1 MRIVVI
7 DGQGGGI
14 GRSIVERL
22 RAALPE
28 AEILAVGTNAMATA
42 NMMKAGA
49 HAGATGENA
58 VVYNCARAH
67 VIVGPLG
74 IVLANAMF
82 GEISPAIACAVADS
96 RAAKVLI
103 PVAKKHLCIVGIEE
117 KPLAKYIDEAVDTV
131 CALAAQLRAGSIEIA
146 AAEPTRMGE
155 IRPEGIAA
163 IGRVKPGTAVLV
175 AADTHGTVGAAL
187 LLNRIPSAVVRMGRA
202 AADRTDPAVVD
213 PGSGAAVRC
222 PGIVVRPCLRGSTAA
237 AGSVVAATN
246 H

>member
-67 VIVGPLG
+67 VIVGWESYWPMRCLG
-74 IVLANAMF
+74 KF
-82 GEISPAIACAVADS
+82 
-96 RAAKVLI
+96 
-103 PVAKKHLCIVGIEE
+103 HLRSHVR
-117 KPLAKYIDEAVDTV
+117 L
-131 CALAAQLRAGSIEIA
+131 Q
-146 AAEPTRMGE
+146 
-155 IRPEGIAA
+155 
-163 IGRVKPGTAVLV
+163 TAV
-175 AADTHGTVGAAL
+175 
-187 LLNRIPSAVVRMGRA
+187 RQ
-202 AADRTDPAVVD
+202 
-213 PGSGAAVRC
+213 RC
-222 PGIVVRPCLRGSTAA
+222 
-237 AGSVVAATN
+237 
-246 H
+246 

>member
-74 IVLANAMF
+74 IVLVNAMF

-103 PVAKKHLCIVGIEE
+103 PAAKKHLCIVGIEE

-131 CALAAQLRAGSIEIA
+131 CALAAQ
-146 AAEPTRMGE
+146 
-155 IRPEGIAA
+155 
-163 IGRVKPGTAVLV
+163 
-175 AADTHGTVGAAL
+175 
-187 LLNRIPSAVVRMGRA
+187 
-202 AADRTDPAVVD
+202 
-213 PGSGAAVRC
+213 
-222 PGIVVRPCLRGSTAA
+222 
-237 AGSVVAATN
+237 
-246 H
+246 

>member
-49 HAGATGENA
+49 HAGA
-58 VVYNCARAH
+58 
-67 VIVGPLG
+67 
-74 IVLANAMF
+74 MF

-103 PVAKKHLCIVGIEE
+103 PAAKKHLCIVGIEE

-131 CALAAQLRAGSIEIA
+131 CALAAQ
-146 AAEPTRMGE
+146 
-155 IRPEGIAA
+155 
-163 IGRVKPGTAVLV
+163 
-175 AADTHGTVGAAL
+175 
-187 LLNRIPSAVVRMGRA
+187 
-202 AADRTDPAVVD
+202 
-213 PGSGAAVRC
+213 
-222 PGIVVRPCLRGSTAA
+222 
-237 AGSVVAATN
+237 
-246 H
+246 

>member
-1 MRIVVI
+1 
-7 DGQGGGI
+7 
-14 GRSIVERL
+14 
-22 RAALPE
+22 
-28 AEILAVGTNAMATA
+28 
-42 NMMKAGA
+42 
-49 HAGATGENA
+49 
-58 VVYNCARAH
+58 
-67 VIVGPLG
+67 
-74 IVLANAMF
+74 
-82 GEISPAIACAVADS
+82 
-96 RAAKVLI
+96 
-103 PVAKKHLCIVGIEE
+103 
-117 KPLAKYIDEAVDTV
+117 
-131 CALAAQLRAGSIEIA
+131 
-146 AAEPTRMGE
+146 MGE

-163 IGRVKPGTAVLV
+163 IGRIKPGTAVLV

>member
-103 PVAKKHLCIVGIEE
+103 PAAKKHLCIVGIEE
-117 KPLAKYIDEAVDTV
+117 KPLAKYVVEGVDPF
-131 CALAAQLRAGSIEIA
+131 CPLAAQ
-146 AAEPTRMGE
+146 
-155 IRPEGIAA
+155 
-163 IGRVKPGTAVLV
+163 K
-175 AADTHGTVGAAL
+175 GAATEKTPGKQL
-187 LLNRIPSAVVRMGRA
+187 FRRDFLNRSNAPQQPRLLAQ
-202 AADRTDPAVVD
+202 
-213 PGSGAAVRC
+213 
-222 PGIVVRPCLRGSTAA
+222 
-237 AGSVVAATN
+237 
-246 H
+246 

>member
-96 RAAKVLI
+96 RGKGADSSGEKTFMYCWYRGEAA
-103 PVAKKHLCIVGIEE
+103 C
-117 KPLAKYIDEAVDTV
+117 
-131 CALAAQLRAGSIEIA
+131 EIY
-146 AAEPTRMGE
+146 
-155 IRPEGIAA
+155 
-163 IGRVKPGTAVLV
+163 
-175 AADTHGTVGAAL
+175 
-187 LLNRIPSAVVRMGRA
+187 
-202 AADRTDPAVVD
+202 
-213 PGSGAAVRC
+213 
-222 PGIVVRPCLRGSTAA
+222 
-237 AGSVVAATN
+237 
-246 H
+246 